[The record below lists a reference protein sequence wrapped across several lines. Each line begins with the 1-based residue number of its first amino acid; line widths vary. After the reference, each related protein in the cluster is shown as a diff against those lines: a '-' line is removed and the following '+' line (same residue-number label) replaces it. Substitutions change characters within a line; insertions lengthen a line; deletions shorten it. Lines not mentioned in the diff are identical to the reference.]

1 VNWGAVSDV
10 GYVARHDDVGR
21 LVAMTGMCAFSSA
34 QAFEAMTTLLRAQLP
49 QVGVLPMDW
58 QQFFGHHGLEPHTQ
72 PRYEHIA
79 APSLAPVDAV
89 DSASPLRQQLRTQPP
104 DTRGELVTAA
114 LKTRLATVLGIP
126 LDSLDVDMPLMDYLD
141 SLLAVEIGSWL
152 ERELGTKVTI
162 MELMK
167 GPSTVQLS
175 AQVLAQMDQ

>member
-1 VNWGAVSDV
+1 
-10 GYVARHDDVGR
+10 
-21 LVAMTGMCAFSSA
+21 MTGMCAFSSA
-34 QAFEAMTTLLRAQLP
+34 QAFDAMTTLLRAQLP

-58 QQFFGHHGLEPHTQ
+58 PQFFGHHGLEPQTQ

-79 APSLAPVDAV
+79 APSLAAVDAV

-104 DTRGELVTAA
+104 DARNELVTAA
-114 LKTRLATVLGIP
+114 LKTRLAAVLGIP